1 MVYKSLNRQ
10 LKVMTLVYVDVEIC
24 ARGNVPIYCIKHLKC
39 YSFGSYSSRYW
50 GSKKEIKPYEA
61 HLNFV

>member
-10 LKVMTLVYVDVEIC
+10 LKVMTLVYVD
-24 ARGNVPIYCIKHLKC
+24 IKHLKC

-61 HLNFV
+61 RLNFV